1 MDAVVASLVA
11 VGGTLAGAALTFAFS
26 LATARRSQR
35 IARAERL
42 HQELQAACAAFAAA
56 ANQMRRC
63 ANDRW
68 YRQYENANRD
78 VQLAAADAFYS
89 ARTDT
94 WASYYRMV
102 LAGADAGLAAL
113 AEQAITAANEIVHA
127 PDKPQEHQR
136 RETTADLIT
145 QFATAAAARLRAEP

>member
-26 LATARRSQR
+26 MVTARRSQR

-42 HQELQAACAAFAAA
+42 HQELQAACAAFAAT

-68 YRQYENANRD
+68 YRQHEGADRD
-78 VQLAAADAFYS
+78 VQLAAGDAFYS
-89 ARTDT
+89 ARTDA
-94 WASYYRMV
+94 WAAYYRMV
-102 LAGADAGLAAL
+102 LAGADAELATL
-113 AEQAITAANEIVHA
+113 AEQAITAASDIVHA

-136 RETTADLIT
+136 REKTADLIT
-145 QFATAAAARLRAEP
+145 QFAVTAAARLRTEP

>member
-26 LATARRSQR
+26 FVTARRSQR

-68 YRQYENANRD
+68 YRQHEGAAGD
-78 VQLAAADAFYS
+78 VQLAAGDAFYS

-94 WASYYRMV
+94 WATYYRMV
-102 LAGADAGLAAL
+102 LAGADAELAAL
-113 AEQAITAANEIVHA
+113 AEQAITAASDIVHA
-127 PDKPQEHQR
+127 PDKQQEHQL
-136 RETTADLIT
+136 REKTADLIT
-145 QFATAAAARLRAEP
+145 QFAVTAATRLRMEP